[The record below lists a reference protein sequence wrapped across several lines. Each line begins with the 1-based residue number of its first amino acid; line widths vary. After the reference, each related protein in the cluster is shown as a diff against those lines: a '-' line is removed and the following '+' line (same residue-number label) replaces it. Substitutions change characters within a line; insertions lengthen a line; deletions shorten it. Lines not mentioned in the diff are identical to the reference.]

1 MQVTPAEVHKRT
13 AQPNELCEDNGEVL
27 ENADWASIINIERH
41 RETGQYYLTFKR
53 VKIRYKHDSDLT
65 YFNHPFLSENRVKLI
80 DDILMD
86 EPLSEL
92 SLSTDLMAGG
102 ELVAVKGNRTNGER
116 EIVSQD
122 SDDAKQVFTFDKL
135 KLRQLKKQIQL
146 DETA

>member
-1 MQVTPAEVHKRT
+1 
-13 AQPNELCEDNGEVL
+13 
-27 ENADWASIINIERH
+27 
-41 RETGQYYLTFKR
+41 
-53 VKIRYKHDSDLT
+53 
-65 YFNHPFLSENRVKLI
+65 
-80 DDILMD
+80 MD